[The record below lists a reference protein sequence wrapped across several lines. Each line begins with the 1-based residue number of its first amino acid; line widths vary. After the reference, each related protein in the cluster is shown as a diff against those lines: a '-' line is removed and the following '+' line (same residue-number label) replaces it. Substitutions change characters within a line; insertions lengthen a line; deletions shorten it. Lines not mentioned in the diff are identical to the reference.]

1 MTNHAVLSASAS
13 HRRLNCPPS
22 VRLTERIPD
31 NGSIYAAEGSEAHEL
46 CEFKLR
52 QLLGM
57 EAHNPLD
64 TPIGLQY
71 YDGTM
76 EDAATGYAAFVL
88 ELLEEIR
95 KTCSDP
101 IVMVEQKLDYS
112 RWVKDGY
119 GTGDAVIVAD
129 GTLHVVDF
137 KYGTGVPISAE
148 GNSQMRLYA
157 LGALDMFGELYDIDT
172 VVTTIY
178 QPRLAS
184 ISTDTISKDDLLD
197 WAENTLRPLADQA
210 YKGEGD
216 LNAGSWCRFCKLRNS
231 CRKRAETNLAM
242 AQHDF
247 KLPPTLSDEEI
258 AVILDKLDDLISW
271 AGDVKEYA
279 LNAALHGTRFHGW
292 KLVEGRSN
300 RRYTDETAVAQI
312 VSGTGHDPYGNNS
325 ARAEMVNN
333 PTITGISN
341 ISRQTYDRIRNAES
355 LIHDPSDWVDAV
367 NNGEYFELQYHGHLT
382 MDDVASIT
390 FHGSLPSQ
398 SVLDEL
404 KRRGIKIYKLNGGR
418 VNEL

>member
-1 MTNHAVLSASAS
+1 MANHATLSASSS
-13 HRRLNCPPS
+13 HRWMNCPPS
-22 VRLTERIPD
+22 VRLTEHIAD
-31 NGSIYAAEGSEAHEL
+31 NGSVYAAEGSEAHAL
-46 CEFKLR
+46 CEYKLR
-52 QLLGM
+52 RLLGID
-57 EAHNPLD
+57 ADNPLD
-64 TPIGLQY
+64 GPGGLQY
-71 YDGTM
+71 YDSTM
-76 EDAATGYAAFVL
+76 EDAANGYAAYVM
-88 ELLEEIR
+88 ELLEDIR
-95 KTCSDP
+95 QTCADP
-101 IVMVEQKLDYS
+101 IVMVEQNLDYS

-137 KYGTGVPISAE
+137 KYGTGVPVSAE

-172 VVTTIY
+172 VVMTIY

-184 ISTDTISKDDLLD
+184 ISTDTISKTDLLD

-216 LNAGSWCRFCKLRNS
+216 LNAGSWCRFCKLRNT
-231 CRKRAETNLAM
+231 CRKRAEANLAM

-312 VSGTGHDPYGNNS
+312 VSGTGHDPYEHKLLGITAMEKLLGKKQFATLLSDLVERPQGKPVLVPASDKRPEMTNAKNDFANN
-325 ARAEMVNN
+325 
-333 PTITGISN
+333 
-341 ISRQTYDRIRNAES
+341 
-355 LIHDPSDWVDAV
+355 
-367 NNGEYFELQYHGHLT
+367 
-382 MDDVASIT
+382 
-390 FHGSLPSQ
+390 
-398 SVLDEL
+398 
-404 KRRGIKIYKLNGGR
+404 
-418 VNEL
+418 

>member
-13 HRRLNCPPS
+13 HRWLNCPPS

-57 EAHNPLD
+57 EAQNPLD

-137 KYGTGVPISAE
+137 KYGSGVLVSAE

-184 ISTDTISKDDLLD
+184 ISTDTISKTDLLD

-216 LNAGSWCRFCKLRNS
+216 LNAGSWCRFCKLRNT
-231 CRKRAETNLAM
+231 CRKRAEANLAM

-258 AVILDKLDDLISW
+258 SFILDQLDDLTSW
-271 AGDVKEYA
+271 ATDIREYA
-279 LNAALHGTRFHGW
+279 LKAALSGTHFDGW
-292 KLVEGRSN
+292 KLVEGRAN
-300 RRYTDETAVAQI
+300 RRYTDEAAVAQAVI
-312 VSGTGHDPYGNNS
+312 DTGHDPYERKLLGIT
-325 ARAEMVNN
+325 AMEKLLGKKQFATLLADLVERPQGK
-333 PTITGISN
+333 PTLVPASDKRPELT
-341 ISRQTYDRIRNAES
+341 NAKN
-355 LIHDPSDWVDAV
+355 DFAND
-367 NNGEYFELQYHGHLT
+367 
-382 MDDVASIT
+382 
-390 FHGSLPSQ
+390 
-398 SVLDEL
+398 
-404 KRRGIKIYKLNGGR
+404 
-418 VNEL
+418 

>member
-13 HRRLNCPPS
+13 HRWLNCPPS

-31 NGSIYAAEGSEAHEL
+31 NGSIYAAEGSEAHAL
-46 CEFKLR
+46 CEYKLR
-52 QLLGM
+52 QALSM
-57 EAHNPLD
+57 DAQNPLD
-64 TPIGLQY
+64 TPGSLQY
-71 YDGTM
+71 YDTVM
-76 EDAATGYAAFVL
+76 EDAATGYVSL
-88 ELLEEIR
+88 VMEQLEEIKR
-95 KTCSDP
+95 TCVDP
-101 IVMVEQKLDYS
+101 IVMVEQRLNFS
-112 RWVKDGY
+112 RWVQDGY

-137 KYGTGVPISAE
+137 KYGTGVPVSAE

-279 LNAALHGTRFHGW
+279 LNAALHGTRFHCW

-312 VSGTGHDPYGNNS
+312 VSGTGHDPYEHKLLGITAMEKLLGKKQFATLLS
-325 ARAEMVNN
+325 DLVERPQGKPVLVPASDKRPEM
-333 PTITGISN
+333 T
-341 ISRQTYDRIRNAES
+341 NAKN
-355 LIHDPSDWVDAV
+355 DFA
-367 NNGEYFELQYHGHLT
+367 
-382 MDDVASIT
+382 
-390 FHGSLPSQ
+390 
-398 SVLDEL
+398 
-404 KRRGIKIYKLNGGR
+404 
-418 VNEL
+418 NE

>member
-1 MTNHAVLSASAS
+1 MANHAILAASAS
-13 HRRLNCPPS
+13 HRWMNCPPS

-57 EAHNPLD
+57 DAQNPLD
-64 TPIGLQY
+64 TPGGLQY
-71 YDGTM
+71 YDTVM
-76 EDAATGYAAFVL
+76 EDAATGYVSFVM
-88 ELLEEIR
+88 EQLEEIKR
-95 KTCSDP
+95 TCVDP
-101 IVMVEQKLDYS
+101 IVMVEQRLDYS
-112 RWVKDGY
+112 RWVQDGF

-137 KYGTGVPISAE
+137 KYGTGVPVSAE

-172 VVTTIY
+172 VVMTIY

-184 ISTDTISKDDLLD
+184 ISTDTISRINLLD
-197 WAENTLRPLADQA
+197 WAENTLRPLAEQA

-216 LNAGSWCRFCKLRNS
+216 LNAGSWCRFCKLRS
-231 CRKRAETNLAM
+231 TCRKRAEANLAV

-312 VSGTGHDPYGNNS
+312 VSGTGHDPYEHELLGITAMEKLLGKKQFATLLSDLVERPQGKPVLVPTSDKRPEMTNAKNDFANN
-325 ARAEMVNN
+325 
-333 PTITGISN
+333 
-341 ISRQTYDRIRNAES
+341 
-355 LIHDPSDWVDAV
+355 
-367 NNGEYFELQYHGHLT
+367 
-382 MDDVASIT
+382 
-390 FHGSLPSQ
+390 
-398 SVLDEL
+398 
-404 KRRGIKIYKLNGGR
+404 
-418 VNEL
+418 

>member
-13 HRRLNCPPS
+13 HRWLNCPPS

-52 QLLGM
+52 KLLGM

-64 TPIGLQY
+64 IPSGLRY

-95 KTCSDP
+95 KICSDP

-129 GTLHVVDF
+129 GTLHVLDF
-137 KYGTGVPISAE
+137 KYGTGVPVSAE

-184 ISTDTISKDDLLD
+184 ISTDTISKTDLLD
-197 WAENTLRPLADQA
+197 WAENTLRPLAEQA

-216 LNAGSWCRFCKLRNS
+216 LNAGSWCRFCKLRNT
-231 CRKRAETNLAM
+231 CRKRAEANLAL
-242 AQHDF
+242 ARHDF

-258 AVILDKLDDLISW
+258 SVILDQLDDLTSW
-271 AGDVKEYA
+271 AADIREYA
-279 LNAALHGTRFHGW
+279 LTAALSGTHFDGW
-292 KLVEGRSN
+292 KLVEGRAN
-300 RRYTDETAVAQI
+300 RRYTDETAVAQA
-312 VSGTGHDPYGNNS
+312 VVGAGHDPYERKLLG
-325 ARAEMVNN
+325 
-333 PTITGISN
+333 ITAMEKLLGKKQFS
-341 ISRQTYDRIRNAES
+341 DLLA
-355 LIHDPSDWVDAV
+355 DWV
-367 NNGEYFELQYHGHLT
+367 ERPHGKPTL
-382 MDDVASIT
+382 VPAS
-390 FHGSLPSQ
+390 
-398 SVLDEL
+398 D
-404 KRRGIKIYKLNGGR
+404 KRPEMTNAKSDFA
-418 VNEL
+418 NE

>member
-1 MTNHAVLSASAS
+1 MSSQYS
-13 HRRLNCPPS
+13 H
-22 VRLTERIPD
+22 
-31 NGSIYAAEGSEAHEL
+31 
-46 CEFKLR
+46 
-52 QLLGM
+52 
-57 EAHNPLD
+57 
-64 TPIGLQY
+64 
-71 YDGTM
+71 
-76 EDAATGYAAFVL
+76 
-88 ELLEEIR
+88 
-95 KTCSDP
+95 
-101 IVMVEQKLDYS
+101 
-112 RWVKDGY
+112 WVKDGY

-137 KYGTGVPISAE
+137 KYGTGVPVSAE

-184 ISTDTISKDDLLD
+184 ISTDTISKADLLD
-197 WAENTLRPLADQA
+197 WAENMLRPLADQA

-216 LNAGSWCRFCKLRNS
+216 LNAGSWCRFCKLSNT
-231 CRKRAETNLAM
+231 CRKRAEANLAM

-312 VSGTGHDPYGNNS
+312 VSGTGHDPYEHKLLGITAMEKLLGKKQFATLLS
-325 ARAEMVNN
+325 DLVERPQGKPVLVPASDKRPEM
-333 PTITGISN
+333 T
-341 ISRQTYDRIRNAES
+341 NAKN
-355 LIHDPSDWVDAV
+355 DFA
-367 NNGEYFELQYHGHLT
+367 
-382 MDDVASIT
+382 
-390 FHGSLPSQ
+390 
-398 SVLDEL
+398 
-404 KRRGIKIYKLNGGR
+404 
-418 VNEL
+418 NE

>member
-1 MTNHAVLSASAS
+1 MANHATLSASSS
-13 HRRLNCPPS
+13 HRWMNCPPS
-22 VRLTERIPD
+22 VRLTEHIAD
-31 NGSIYAAEGSEAHEL
+31 NGSVYAAEGSEAHAL
-46 CEFKLR
+46 CEYKLR
-52 QLLGM
+52 RLLGID
-57 EAHNPLD
+57 ADNPLD
-64 TPIGLQY
+64 GPGGLQY
-71 YDGTM
+71 YDSTM
-76 EDAATGYAAFVL
+76 EDAANGYAAYVM
-88 ELLEEIR
+88 ELLEDIR
-95 KTCSDP
+95 QTCADP
-101 IVMVEQKLDYS
+101 IVMVEQNLDYS

-129 GTLHVVDF
+129 GMLHVVDF
-137 KYGTGVPISAE
+137 KYGTGVPVSAE

-172 VVTTIY
+172 VVMTIY

-184 ISTDTISKDDLLD
+184 ISTDTISKTDLLD

-216 LNAGSWCRFCKLRNS
+216 LNAGSWCRFCKLRNT
-231 CRKRAETNLAM
+231 CRKRAEANLAM

-312 VSGTGHDPYGNNS
+312 VSGTGHDPYEHKLLGITAMEKLLGKKQFATLLSDLVERPQGKPVLVPASDKRPEMTNAKNDFANN
-325 ARAEMVNN
+325 
-333 PTITGISN
+333 
-341 ISRQTYDRIRNAES
+341 
-355 LIHDPSDWVDAV
+355 
-367 NNGEYFELQYHGHLT
+367 
-382 MDDVASIT
+382 
-390 FHGSLPSQ
+390 
-398 SVLDEL
+398 
-404 KRRGIKIYKLNGGR
+404 
-418 VNEL
+418 

>member
-1 MTNHAVLSASAS
+1 MANHATLSASSS
-13 HRRLNCPPS
+13 HRWMNCPPS
-22 VRLTERIPD
+22 VRLTEHIAD
-31 NGSIYAAEGSEAHEL
+31 NGSVYAAEGSEAHAL
-46 CEFKLR
+46 CEYKLR
-52 QLLGM
+52 RLLSID
-57 EAHNPLD
+57 ADNPLD
-64 TPIGLQY
+64 GPGGLQY
-71 YDGTM
+71 YDSTM
-76 EDAATGYAAFVL
+76 EDAANGYAAYVM
-88 ELLEEIR
+88 ELLEDIR
-95 KTCSDP
+95 QTCADP
-101 IVMVEQKLDYS
+101 IVMVEQNLDYS

-137 KYGTGVPISAE
+137 KYGTGVPVSAE

-172 VVTTIY
+172 VVMTIY

-184 ISTDTISKDDLLD
+184 ISTDTISKTDLLD

-216 LNAGSWCRFCKLRNS
+216 LNAGSWCRFCKLRNT
-231 CRKRAETNLAM
+231 CRKRAEANLAM

-312 VSGTGHDPYGNNS
+312 VSGTGHDPYEHKLLGITAMEKLLGKKQFATLLSDLVERPQGKPVLVPASDKRPEMTNAKNDFANN
-325 ARAEMVNN
+325 
-333 PTITGISN
+333 
-341 ISRQTYDRIRNAES
+341 
-355 LIHDPSDWVDAV
+355 
-367 NNGEYFELQYHGHLT
+367 
-382 MDDVASIT
+382 
-390 FHGSLPSQ
+390 
-398 SVLDEL
+398 
-404 KRRGIKIYKLNGGR
+404 
-418 VNEL
+418 

>member
-1 MTNHAVLSASAS
+1 MANHATLSASSS
-13 HRRLNCPPS
+13 HRWMNCPPS
-22 VRLTERIPD
+22 VRLTEHIAD
-31 NGSIYAAEGSEAHEL
+31 NGSVYAAEGSEAHAL
-46 CEFKLR
+46 CEYKLR
-52 QLLGM
+52 RLLGID
-57 EAHNPLD
+57 ADNPLD
-64 TPIGLQY
+64 GPGGLQY
-71 YDGTM
+71 YDSTM
-76 EDAATGYAAFVL
+76 EDAANGYAAYVM
-88 ELLEEIR
+88 ELLEDIR
-95 KTCSDP
+95 QTCADP
-101 IVMVEQKLDYS
+101 IVMVEQNLDYS

-137 KYGTGVPISAE
+137 KYGTGVPVSAE

-172 VVTTIY
+172 VVMTIY

-184 ISTDTISKDDLLD
+184 ISTDTISKTDLLD

-216 LNAGSWCRFCKLRNS
+216 LNAGSWCRFCKLRNT
-231 CRKRAETNLAM
+231 CRKRAEANLAM
-242 AQHDF
+242 TQHDF

-312 VSGTGHDPYGNNS
+312 VSGTGHDPYEHKLLGITAMEKLLGKKQFATLLSDLVERPQGKPVLVPASDKRPEMTNAKNDFANN
-325 ARAEMVNN
+325 
-333 PTITGISN
+333 
-341 ISRQTYDRIRNAES
+341 
-355 LIHDPSDWVDAV
+355 
-367 NNGEYFELQYHGHLT
+367 
-382 MDDVASIT
+382 
-390 FHGSLPSQ
+390 
-398 SVLDEL
+398 
-404 KRRGIKIYKLNGGR
+404 
-418 VNEL
+418 

>member
-1 MTNHAVLSASAS
+1 MANHATLSASSS
-13 HRRLNCPPS
+13 HRWMNCPPS
-22 VRLTERIPD
+22 VRLTEHIAD
-31 NGSIYAAEGSEAHEL
+31 NGSVYAAEGSEAHAL
-46 CEFKLR
+46 CEYKLR
-52 QLLGM
+52 RLLGID
-57 EAHNPLD
+57 ADNPLD
-64 TPIGLQY
+64 GPGGLQY
-71 YDGTM
+71 YDSTM
-76 EDAATGYAAFVL
+76 EDAANGYAAYVM
-88 ELLEEIR
+88 ELLEDIR
-95 KTCSDP
+95 QTCADP
-101 IVMVEQKLDYS
+101 IVMVEQNLDYS

-137 KYGTGVPISAE
+137 KYGTGVPVSAE

-184 ISTDTISKDDLLD
+184 ISTDMISKTDLLD

-216 LNAGSWCRFCKLRNS
+216 LNAGSWCRFCKLRNT
-231 CRKRAETNLAM
+231 CRKRAEANLAM

-279 LNAALHGTRFHGW
+279 LNATLHGTRFHGW

-312 VSGTGHDPYGNNS
+312 VSGTGHDPYEHKLLGITAMEKLLGKKQFATLLSDLVERPQGKPVLVPASDKRPEMTNAKNDFANN
-325 ARAEMVNN
+325 
-333 PTITGISN
+333 
-341 ISRQTYDRIRNAES
+341 
-355 LIHDPSDWVDAV
+355 
-367 NNGEYFELQYHGHLT
+367 
-382 MDDVASIT
+382 
-390 FHGSLPSQ
+390 
-398 SVLDEL
+398 
-404 KRRGIKIYKLNGGR
+404 
-418 VNEL
+418 

>member
-1 MTNHAVLSASAS
+1 MANHATLSASSS
-13 HRRLNCPPS
+13 HRWMNCPPS
-22 VRLTERIPD
+22 VRLTEPIAD
-31 NGSIYAAEGSEAHEL
+31 NGSVYAAEGSEAHAL
-46 CEFKLR
+46 CEYKLR
-52 QLLGM
+52 RLLGID
-57 EAHNPLD
+57 ADNPLD
-64 TPIGLQY
+64 GPGGLQY
-71 YDGTM
+71 YDSTM
-76 EDAATGYAAFVL
+76 EDAANGYAAYVM
-88 ELLEEIR
+88 ELLEDIR
-95 KTCSDP
+95 QTCADP
-101 IVMVEQKLDYS
+101 IVMVEQNLDYS

-137 KYGTGVPISAE
+137 KYGTGVPVSAE

-172 VVTTIY
+172 VVMTIY

-184 ISTDTISKDDLLD
+184 ISTDTISKTDLLD

-216 LNAGSWCRFCKLRNS
+216 LNAGSWCRFCKLRNT
-231 CRKRAETNLAM
+231 CRKRAEANLAM

-312 VSGTGHDPYGNNS
+312 VSGTGHDPYEHKLLGITAMEKLLGKKQFATLLSDLVERPQGKPVLVPASDKRPEMTNAKNDFANN
-325 ARAEMVNN
+325 
-333 PTITGISN
+333 
-341 ISRQTYDRIRNAES
+341 
-355 LIHDPSDWVDAV
+355 
-367 NNGEYFELQYHGHLT
+367 
-382 MDDVASIT
+382 
-390 FHGSLPSQ
+390 
-398 SVLDEL
+398 
-404 KRRGIKIYKLNGGR
+404 
-418 VNEL
+418 